1 MVATSISRPLYSVVG
16 ALAMSAS
23 ASSPSGPSRGKYSI
37 ILHASLTWRL
47 WAGGAIFSNCRMSV
61 SWPLIDGLTLR
72 IKGLEP
78 GSVLSPSLSLSE
90 VVDRRARGSCFLE
103 MKVVVVVLDGL
114 AMTEDARADASRN
127 TSAAV
132 NFIAT
137 MGLPLCPLAICYFSL

>member
-1 MVATSISRPLYSVVG
+1 
-16 ALAMSAS
+16 MSAS
-23 ASSPSGPSRGKYSI
+23 APSPSRPSRGKYSI
-37 ILHASLTWRL
+37 ILQASLTWRL
-47 WAGGAIFSNCRMSV
+47 WAGGAIFSNCRMSL

-103 MKVVVVVLDGL
+103 MKVVVAVDGL
-114 AMTEDARADASRN
+114 ARTEDARADASRN

-137 MGLPLCPLAICYFSL
+137 MGLPLCPLAICYITL